1 MRIIAGQHKGRRLK
15 SLQGQGERL
24 RPTSDRVRE
33 ALFSILSP
41 RLPGSNF
48 LDLYAGTGAV
58 GIEALSRG
66 AKQVMFVESHKDSL
80 HILKENVH
88 LCGVQHQ
95 SVIMAQ
101 TTEAWLHSWDGKHM
115 TDTFNIIFADPPYHF
130 SLGDTLFSHAS
141 IKHMLDP
148 EGLFVI
154 EHASHTIISPMT
166 SPDFIPQHSYRYG
179 DTTLTTLAH
188 RDPRKL

>member
-15 SLQGQGERL
+15 SLKGQHL

-33 ALFSILSP
+33 ALFSIISP

-66 AKQVMFVESHKDSL
+66 AQQVIFVESHKDSL
-80 HILKENVH
+80 HILKENVQ
-88 LCGVQHQ
+88 LCGVQDQ

-101 TTEAWLHSWDGKHM
+101 TTEAWLKKWNEQNIHN
-115 TDTFNIIFADPPYHF
+115 TFHIIFADPPYDY
-130 SLGDTLFSHAS
+130 SLEDGFFTHVPTNT
-141 IKHMLDP
+141 ILDP
-148 EGLFVI
+148 EGLLII
-154 EHASHTIISPMT
+154 EHSSKTIIPPMN
-166 SPDFIPQHSYRYG
+166 SSQLIPQHSYRYG
-179 DTTLTTLAH
+179 DTTLTIFSH
-188 RDPRKL
+188 RDSHSS